1 MSDKDGGQ
9 QGLLELLPRAA
20 RGPRRD
26 GAFALWLTLRVAED
40 LLLQPPL
47 AERASRRR
55 LQALEHRLSSLTL
68 PPPLRRALG
77 AALGGLRG
85 EGAAGVPLVLA
96 SLVLIYLWATAFGS
110 RHRYD
115 VILNLHWERPLPELG
130 EVENLLHRHARR
142 SHCASQRASEHY
154 PGTDLSFWLLL
165 RDPERVEEMLSEV
178 RSVNGVSRVTSLQA
192 EEESEV

>member
-96 SLVLIYLWATAFGS
+96 SLVA
-110 RHRYD
+110 
-115 VILNLHWERPLPELG
+115 P
-130 EVENLLHRHARR
+130 ARDTV
-142 SHCASQRASEHY
+142 STEAADAVQRAARASR
-154 PGTDLSFWLLL
+154 TAVASLS
-165 RDPERVEEMLSEV
+165 R
-178 RSVNGVSRVTSLQA
+178 
-192 EEESEV
+192 

>member
-1 MSDKDGGQ
+1 MSERDGGP

-55 LQALEHRLSSLTL
+55 LQALENRLSSLTL
-68 PPPLRRALG
+68 PPPLRRALA

-85 EGAAGVPLVLA
+85 AGAAGVPLVLA
-96 SLVLIYLWATAFGS
+96 SLVAPARDTVS
-110 RHRYD
+110 
-115 VILNLHWERPLPELG
+115 PEAADA
-130 EVENLLHRHARR
+130 V
-142 SHCASQRASEHY
+142 QRAARASRAAAAS
-154 PGTDLSFWLLL
+154 LS
-165 RDPERVEEMLSEV
+165 R
-178 RSVNGVSRVTSLQA
+178 
-192 EEESEV
+192 